1 MQHIWWVDSRA
12 TRQGGG
18 LDAQDIQLN
27 KPGGTPMS
35 YLRGKGEKKVESI
48 TAGEGRRGFGEC
60 TRVKS
65 RGKG

>member
-35 YLRGKGEKKVESI
+35 YLRGKGKKKSGVNNCRGG
-48 TAGEGRRGFGEC
+48 AEGVWGMH
-60 TRVKS
+60 
-65 RGKG
+65 

>member
-18 LDAQDIQLN
+18 LDALDIQLN

-35 YLRGKGEKKVESI
+35 YLRGKGKNKKSGVNNCRGG
-48 TAGEGRRGFGEC
+48 AEGVWGMH
-60 TRVKS
+60 
-65 RGKG
+65 